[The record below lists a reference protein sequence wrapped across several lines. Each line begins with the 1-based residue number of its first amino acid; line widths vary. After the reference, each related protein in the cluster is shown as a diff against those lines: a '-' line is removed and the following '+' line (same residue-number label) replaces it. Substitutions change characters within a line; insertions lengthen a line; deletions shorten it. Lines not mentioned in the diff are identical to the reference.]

1 MAGKIKDFE
10 PMRFCF
16 IAWPTNFFRLRA
28 SGAEGQRAE
37 EEKLSFSA
45 LDLSP
50 LTLGPE
56 KSGSEVRAVARAF
69 TTEQAKRACFFWVKE
84 Q

>member
-1 MAGKIKDFE
+1 MPPDTPRNPLTRPGALLLDPLGRELVLFLGNKNEKEKYF
-10 PMRFCF
+10 FCGF
-16 IAWPTNFFRLRA
+16 
-28 SGAEGQRAE
+28 
-37 EEKLSFSA
+37 
-45 LDLSP
+45 DLMP

-69 TTEQAKRACFFWVKE
+69 TTEQAKRACFFGEKE